1 MRILI
6 VTTSCYTLDSNH
18 PTGLW
23 LEEFAVPY
31 TELTAQG
38 ALITVASPLGGA
50 VPLDPKTEPDYMQ
63 RVKWAAA
70 LEALTDTMMLSQ
82 VEPDNFDALFFPGG
96 HGPVKDLAGNDD
108 VRRIVEAM
116 DRKGAIIAAVCH
128 GPVALLGASTSG
140 GAPLVRGR
148 KVAGFSNLEERMVGL
163 YDVVPFRLED
173 ALKEKGAK
181 YDAGLLPMIAHI
193 VKDGNLITG
202 QNPASSAGIAKA
214 MISAFGADGNLSL
227 AS

>member
-63 RVKWAAA
+63 RVEWAAA
-70 LEALTDTMMLSQ
+70 LEALTDNAG
-82 VEPDNFDALFFPGG
+82 NFDYKLKGLAFAYQAGEAHFIPVGSQEEAEKIALEFKPLFESEG
-96 HGPVKDLAGNDD
+96 LN
-108 VRRIVEAM
+108 
-116 DRKGAIIAAVCH
+116 
-128 GPVALLGASTSG
+128 LLCF
-140 GAPLVRGR
+140 
-148 KVAGFSNLEERMVGL
+148 KVS
-163 YDVVPFRLED
+163 
-173 ALKEKGAK
+173 
-181 YDAGLLPMIAHI
+181 
-193 VKDGNLITG
+193 
-202 QNPASSAGIAKA
+202 
-214 MISAFGADGNLSL
+214 LSC
-227 AS
+227 